1 MKIKE
6 QFNDP
11 FKTTSLLTATGFTK
25 TSTVNM
31 EDYSADDIECENEIN
46 GKGCSIFLF
55 FITLIAVLIIA
66 AVCKLI

>member
-31 EDYSADDIECENEIN
+31 EDYSADDIECENEVSA
-46 GKGCSIFLF
+46 KGCLIFLSF
-55 FITLIAVLIIA
+55 VTLIAVLIIA